1 MNWGF
6 ERDIYCN
13 DRVFIFLLRQ
23 AMLIQLVV
31 AIPTQSLDFRLL

>member
-13 DRVFIFLLRQ
+13 NRVFIFLLHQ
-23 AMLIQLVV
+23 AMRTQLVV
-31 AIPTQSLDFRLL
+31 AIPTQSLDFQLL